1 MPYTIMTSWLFCV
14 SSCSLHLIGNAV
26 AWLQMSASQERIQQ
40 LEAENAQLREAASKR
55 TQALAQARHF
65 IENNLQRSMSM
76 LKDSTD
82 SHDAQG
88 NGVQASSAKKSN
100 TH

>member
-1 MPYTIMTSWLFCV
+1 MYYAC
-14 SSCSLHLIGNAV
+14 LHSIGKGV
-26 AWLQMSASQERIQQ
+26 ARLQMSASEDRIQQ

-65 IENNLQRSMSM
+65 IENNLQRSTSM
-76 LKDSTD
+76 LKESTD
-82 SHDAQG
+82 SRDAQG
-88 NGVQASSAKKSN
+88 NGVQASSAKTSS

>member
-1 MPYTIMTSWLFCV
+1 MMRSLFFTC
-14 SSCSLHLIGNAV
+14 CTHLDWVDNAV
-26 AWLQMSASQERIQQ
+26 AWLQMSSEAERIQQ
-40 LEAENAQLREAASKR
+40 LEAENAQLREAATKR

-65 IENNLQRSMSM
+65 IENNLQRSSSM

-82 SHDAQG
+82 SRDTQG
-88 NGVQASSAKKSN
+88 NGVQASSARKGS

>member
-1 MPYTIMTSWLFCV
+1 MTRWLFCTYHA
-14 SSCSLHLIGNAV
+14 HLQLIENAV
-26 AWLQMSASQERIQQ
+26 AWLQMSASEERIQQ

-55 TQALAQARHF
+55 TQALTQARHF
-65 IENNLQRSMSM
+65 IENNLQRSTSM

-88 NGVQASSAKKSN
+88 NGVQAISAKKSS